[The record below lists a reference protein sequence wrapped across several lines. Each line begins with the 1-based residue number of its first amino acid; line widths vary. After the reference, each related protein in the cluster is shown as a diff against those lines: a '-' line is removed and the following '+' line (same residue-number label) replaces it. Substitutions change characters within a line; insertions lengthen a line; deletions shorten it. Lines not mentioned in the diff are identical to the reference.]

1 MGIVQWVIQ
10 RIQSEPNTLSELVRQ
25 FMYLLLGFEII
36 RWTDAQQGLVLA
48 FVSGLLTFLVRGRV
62 VPMATIEQA
71 GGLSV
76 QQIKADAAT
85 NVAAKET
92 LAG

>member
-1 MGIVQWVIQ
+1 MVHWVIA

-85 NVAAKET
+85 NIAAKET

>member
-1 MGIVQWVIQ
+1 MVQWVVA

-85 NVAAKET
+85 NVASAKALE
-92 LAG
+92 G